1 MNDLLYFLSLS
12 DPSVR
17 WVVLGSVLLTGSS
30 AIVGTFTFLRKRA
43 LIGDAVA
50 HAVLPGVCLAFML
63 AGRKDPFLLMAGA
76 LATGWLSLF
85 VVDLIKRKTK
95 LKEDTAIGLVL
106 SVFFGVGI
114 FMLTEIQHSGNASQ
128 SGLDH
133 FLFGKAASL
142 VQEDVTLFG
151 AVAVLLVVV
160 VYLLYKEFTLLAF
173 DENFARS
180 IGFPVRV
187 LEFVLTS
194 LSVFAIV
201 IGIQAVG
208 LVLMAAMLITPAA
221 AARFWTNKLSTMLFL
236 ATLFGVVS
244 GISGAYIS
252 WLEPS
257 MPTGPWIVMVVSVL
271 AVSSFFFAPSRGIV
285 SRMLRQYSHKRK
297 ILEENILKELYHLG
311 EHDQDFMKERSV
323 EEILHHRPMHKADL
337 TKGLSYLK
345 RGGYVEKKQ
354 GKWMLNDAGLLQ
366 GKRVTRLH
374 RLWEMYLTEYLR
386 IAPDHVHDDAET
398 MEHILTP
405 EIEERLQQLLNKPE
419 KDPHDAKIPY

>member
-1 MNDLLYFLSLS
+1 
-12 DPSVR
+12 
-17 WVVLGSVLLTGSS
+17 
-30 AIVGTFTFLRKRA
+30 
-43 LIGDAVA
+43 
-50 HAVLPGVCLAFML
+50 
-63 AGRKDPFLLMAGA
+63 
-76 LATGWLSLF
+76 
-85 VVDLIKRKTK
+85 
-95 LKEDTAIGLVL
+95 
-106 SVFFGVGI
+106 
-114 FMLTEIQHSGNASQ
+114 
-128 SGLDH
+128 
-133 FLFGKAASL
+133 
-142 VQEDVTLFG
+142 
-151 AVAVLLVVV
+151 
-160 VYLLYKEFTLLAF
+160 
-173 DENFARS
+173 
-180 IGFPVRV
+180 
-187 LEFVLTS
+187 
-194 LSVFAIV
+194 
-201 IGIQAVG
+201 
-208 LVLMAAMLITPAA
+208 
-221 AARFWTNKLSTMLFL
+221 MLFL
-236 ATLFGVVS
+236 ATLFGVFS

-285 SRMLRQYSHKRK
+285 SRMIRQYSHKRK

-311 EHDQDFMKERSV
+311 EHDQDFMKARSV
-323 EEILHHRPMHKADL
+323 EDILHHRPMHKADL

-345 RGGYVEKKQ
+345 RGGYVEKNQ

>member
-30 AIVGTFTFLRKRA
+30 AIVGIFTFLRKRA

-142 VQEDVTLFG
+142 VQEDVMLFG

-160 VYLLYKEFTLLAF
+160 VYFLYKEFTLLAF
-173 DENFARS
+173 DENF
-180 IGFPVRV
+180 
-187 LEFVLTS
+187 
-194 LSVFAIV
+194 
-201 IGIQAVG
+201 
-208 LVLMAAMLITPAA
+208 
-221 AARFWTNKLSTMLFL
+221 
-236 ATLFGVVS
+236 
-244 GISGAYIS
+244 
-252 WLEPS
+252 EPS
-257 MPTGPWIVMVVSVL
+257 IPTGPWIVMVVSVL

-285 SRMLRQYSHKRK
+285 SRMIRQYSHKRK

-311 EHDQDFMKERSV
+311 EHDQDFMKARSV
-323 EEILHHRPMHKADL
+323 EDILHHRPMHKADL

-345 RGGYVEKKQ
+345 RGGYVEKNQ